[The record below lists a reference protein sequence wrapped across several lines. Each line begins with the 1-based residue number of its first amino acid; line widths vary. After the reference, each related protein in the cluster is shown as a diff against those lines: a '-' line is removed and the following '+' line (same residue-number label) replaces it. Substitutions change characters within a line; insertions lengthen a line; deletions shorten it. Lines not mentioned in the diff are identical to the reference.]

1 MGFVSMLAFSVALP
15 LILQPD
21 VGKQAV
27 LVVSILLFVL
37 AVPVHNNLWTLLDRL
52 DGQCEADLQEPKI
65 DLEGSTFI
73 NAKSLEETCQI
84 CLEELAEGEE
94 VANLPCGHIFHR
106 SCVERWFQ
114 VRNTCPM
121 RCESAQ
127 AAPPL

>member
-52 DGQCEADLQEPKI
+52 DDQCEADLQEPKI

-84 CLEELAEGEE
+84 CLEELAEGGGDQS
-94 VANLPCGHIFHR
+94 ALRTYLPPILR
-106 SCVERWFQ
+106 
-114 VRNTCPM
+114 
-121 RCESAQ
+121 
-127 AAPPL
+127 